1 MRHWV
6 TGLTATAMLLALT
19 GCQRAAVPVAP
30 MAPAQAPVAPV
41 RPAPAAPAGAT
52 EPVSFKG
59 MELYSLKGSD
69 GRWYYYVLGGTN
81 RQKRLSEV
89 TASSAAVGTEA
100 VKVYLRSL
108 PPGSSLAWSTQ
119 VVVDRPGAAVLAL
132 PDGETVRQI
141 QTVCRQSGIDL
152 QLPTANLPPATAA
165 TFRR

>member
-1 MRHWV
+1 
-6 TGLTATAMLLALT
+6 LTATALLLALT

-30 MAPAQAPVAPV
+30 LAPAQTPAVPVRPGPVAPTGV
-41 RPAPAAPAGAT
+41 S

-69 GRWYYYVLGGTN
+69 GRWHYYVLGGTN

-89 TASSAAVGTEA
+89 TAASAAVGTDA

-119 VVVDRPGAAVLAL
+119 VVVDRPGAVLGL
-132 PDGETVRQI
+132 PDGETIRQI
-141 QTVCRQSGIDL
+141 QSVCRQSGIDL
-152 QLPTANLPPATAA
+152 QLPMANTPPAAAA
-165 TFRR
+165 TLRR